1 MSDQAEMRELL
12 ELAALALGLTVI
24 HPEETKRGECIAL
37 RCSDQLTKDPAS
49 QFEYH
54 WRPHTDDGDSRRLQV
69 ALGIDLIISLD
80 GRCTAM
86 GVAPSENFEYF
97 EIDEREYDAG
107 SNARLAV
114 LKVAAEIGRRMK
126 KGNGDV

>member
-1 MSDQAEMRELL
+1 MTEQAEMREML
-12 ELAALALGLTVI
+12 ELAALAVGIKVRCFDNI
-24 HPEETKRGECIAL
+24 ETLILEVDELI
-37 RCSDQLTKDPAS
+37 
-49 QFEYH
+49 Y
-54 WRPHTDDGDSRRLQV
+54 WNPHTDDGDSRRLQV

-114 LKVAAEIGRRMK
+114 LKVAADIGRRMK
-126 KGNGDV
+126 ATGNGDV